1 MTYINKAIVHWSDV
15 SRYNLYYTSR
25 YLLYTIYY
33 CASLSM
39 LEMTVGSMDAN
50 TLLNLNTDDRQY
62 HGQCIPPRCALRRSQ
77 WVG

>member
-1 MTYINKAIVHWSDV
+1 MTYIKKAIVHWSDV
-15 SRYNLYYTSR
+15 SRYNLY
-25 YLLYTIYY
+25 YTIYY

-50 TLLNLNTDDRQY
+50 TLLNLNTDERQY
-62 HGQCIPPRCALRRSQ
+62 HGQCIPPRCALRRSE